1 MKLLYITIAL
11 LLSINL
17 FANEQI
23 YKEAQQSYNAK
34 NFQKAYPLFEELSL
48 KSPDN
53 AELNFFLGRCAL
65 ELKKYDE
72 ALTAFD
78 RVLMLN
84 PSHTRTHMELARL
97 YFETQQFELAQT
109 ELDTVLKENLPDNV
123 RDVAI
128 AFKTRI
134 SEQMKRHTFGG
145 ALIVGGGYDSNA
157 NNDIGR
163 KEFIIPSFNIPIMGN
178 KEASD
183 SNIFTT
189 LVLNHIYDFGDR
201 KGWTLENSFIA
212 YSKISKEYSNNNLAL
227 FSLSMAP
234 TWSEDSYRLSFPVV
248 YDRIFLDK
256 KGYLYN
262 LSSGIKGTYMLD
274 ATSAIDGGYIY
285 KRGYYD
291 NDESQDS
298 AGNTL
303 LASYKKAFGTNPI
316 MISINSSYT
325 STSALNRG
333 RTDIESN
340 GYSYGLE
347 IAKKFTNG
355 IRTSVGYARSS
366 TDYDMVDAL
375 FGTKRSDSRNEYE
388 LGLGYGISNNLI
400 LNTSFSYAKNNSN
413 HDPFNY
419 DKVTALA
426 NAILSF

>member
-1 MKLLYITIAL
+1 
-11 LLSINL
+11 
-17 FANEQI
+17 
-23 YKEAQQSYNAK
+23 
-34 NFQKAYPLFEELSL
+34 
-48 KSPDN
+48 
-53 AELNFFLGRCAL
+53 
-65 ELKKYDE
+65 
-72 ALTAFD
+72 
-78 RVLMLN
+78 
-84 PSHTRTHMELARL
+84 
-97 YFETQQFELAQT
+97 
-109 ELDTVLKENLPDNV
+109 
-123 RDVAI
+123 
-128 AFKTRI
+128 
-134 SEQMKRHTFGG
+134 
-145 ALIVGGGYDSNA
+145 
-157 NNDIGR
+157 
-163 KEFIIPSFNIPIMGN
+163 
-178 KEASD
+178 
-183 SNIFTT
+183 
-189 LVLNHIYDFGDR
+189 
-201 KGWTLENSFIA
+201 
-212 YSKISKEYSNNNLAL
+212 
-227 FSLSMAP
+227 MAP

-303 LASYKKAFGTNPI
+303 LASYKKAFGANPI
-316 MISINSSYT
+316 MISVNSSYT

-355 IRTSVGYARSS
+355 IRTSIGYTRSS
-366 TDYDMVDAL
+366 TDYDMIDAL

>member
-1 MKLLYITIAL
+1 MKFSYITVIL
-11 LLSINL
+11 LLTINL
-17 FANEQI
+17 FADEQT

-34 NFQKAYPLFEELSL
+34 NFQKSYTLFEELSE
-48 KSPDN
+48 KMPEN
-53 AELNFFLGRCAL
+53 AEYNFLLGRSAL

-97 YFETQQFELAQT
+97 YFETQQFELAQS

-134 SEQMKRHTFGG
+134 NERMKRHTFGG
-145 ALIVGGGYDSNA
+145 AFIIGAGYDSNA

-178 KEASD
+178 EEVSD
-183 SNIFTT
+183 SNVFAT
-189 LVLNHIYDFGDR
+189 LVLNHSYDFGDR
-201 KGWTLENSFIA
+201 KGWTLDNSFVT
-212 YSKISKEYSNNNLAL
+212 YSKLSKEYSNNNLAL

-234 TWSEDSYRLSFPVV
+234 TWSEDSYRLSFPLT
-248 YDRIFLDK
+248 YDRIFLDE

-262 LSSGIKGTYMLD
+262 LSSGIRGTYMLD
-274 ATSAIDGGYIY
+274 ATSTIDGGYTY

-298 AGNTL
+298 TSDTFA
-303 LASYKKAFGTNPI
+303 ASYKKAFGANPI
-316 MISINSSYT
+316 MLSLNSSYT

-333 RTDIESN
+333 RTDIESS
-340 GYSYGLE
+340 GYSYGAE

-355 IRTSVGYARSS
+355 IRTSIGYTGSS
-366 TDYDMVDAL
+366 TDYEIADTL
-375 FGTKRSDSRNEYE
+375 FGTKRSDTRDEYE
-388 LGLGYGISNNLI
+388 LGLGYGISNNI
-400 LNTSFSYAKNNSN
+400 MINTAFSYAKNHSN

>member
-1 MKLLYITIAL
+1 MKFSYIAFIL
-11 LLSINL
+11 LLAIDL
-17 FANEQI
+17 FANEPT

-34 NFQKAYPLFEELSL
+34 NFQKSYTLFEELSE
-48 KSPDN
+48 KSPEN
-53 AELNFFLGRCAL
+53 AEYNFLLGRSAL

-97 YFETQQFELAQT
+97 YFETQQFELAQS

-134 SEQMKRHTFGG
+134 NEQMKRHTFGG
-145 ALIVGGGYDSNA
+145 AFIIGAGYDSNA

-178 KEASD
+178 EEVSD
-183 SNIFTT
+183 SNVFAT
-189 LVLNHIYDFGDR
+189 LVLNHSYDFGDR
-201 KGWTLENSFIA
+201 KGWTLDNSFVT

-234 TWSEDSYRLSFPVV
+234 TWSEDSYRLSFPIT
-248 YDRIFLDK
+248 YDRIFLDE

-262 LSSGIKGTYMLD
+262 LSSGIRGTYMLD

-298 AGNTL
+298 TSNTFA
-303 LASYKKAFGTNPI
+303 ASYKKAFGTNPI
-316 MISINSSYT
+316 MLALNSSYT
-325 STSALNRG
+325 STSAINSG
-333 RTDIESN
+333 RTDIKSS
-340 GYSYGLE
+340 GYSYGAE

-355 IRTSVGYARSS
+355 IRTSIGYTGSS
-366 TDYDMVDAL
+366 TDYEMVDAL
-375 FGTKRSDSRNEYE
+375 FGTKRSDTRDEYE
-388 LGLGYGISNNLI
+388 LGLGYGISNNI
-400 LNTSFSYAKNNSN
+400 MLNTAFSYAKNHSN

-419 DKVTALA
+419 DKVTVLA